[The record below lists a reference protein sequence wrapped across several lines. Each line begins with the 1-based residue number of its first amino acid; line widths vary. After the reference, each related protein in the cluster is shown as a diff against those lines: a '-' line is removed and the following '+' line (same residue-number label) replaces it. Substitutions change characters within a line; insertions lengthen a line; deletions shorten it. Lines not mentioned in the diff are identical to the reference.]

1 MGAFGDYAFEM
12 LSSLVWGKWSVDV
25 VSSCGEASQVIRYG
39 LNKDGGVVSENVE
52 IVGQARIVA
61 VKRRAAGEVAI
72 GITTFRE
79 DNEQFALKA
88 C

>member
-1 MGAFGDYAFEM
+1 
-12 LSSLVWGKWSVDV
+12 
-25 VSSCGEASQVIRYG
+25 